1 MTNVSILFKLNFY
14 STLMDTNK
22 YSEEITYPISFKCLY
37 LDEINLTFFSP
48 LNVEDLDF

>member
-1 MTNVSILFKLNFY
+1 MTKVSILFKLNFY

-37 LDEINLTFFSP
+37 LDEINLPLFSP
-48 LNVEDLDF
+48 LNVEGLDF